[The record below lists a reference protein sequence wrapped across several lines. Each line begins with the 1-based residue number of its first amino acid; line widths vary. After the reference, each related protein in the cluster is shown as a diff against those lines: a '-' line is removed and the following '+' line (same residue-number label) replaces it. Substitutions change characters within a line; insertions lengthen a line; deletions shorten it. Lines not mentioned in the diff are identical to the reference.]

1 MDKYTV
7 ETTDK
12 DRALVVFNSPLFAWE
27 WNELKSHMAEM
38 LKGGILHWEFQL
50 RGLDVATSTDIGMW
64 VACNAAV
71 EKYRGDLA
79 FSVARD
85 SIIHRTLVFTK
96 LDRILTIRFTEPGSG
111 RAVPR

>member
-1 MDKYTV
+1 VDKYWI
-7 ETTDK
+7 ETADK
-12 DRALVVFNSPLFAWE
+12 DRAQVVFTSPLFAWE

-38 LKGGILHWEFQL
+38 LKSGVLHWEFRL

-71 EKYRGDLA
+71 ETYRGNLT
-79 FSVARD
+79 FSVVKD

-96 LDRILTIRFTEPGSG
+96 LDRILNVRFTEPGSG